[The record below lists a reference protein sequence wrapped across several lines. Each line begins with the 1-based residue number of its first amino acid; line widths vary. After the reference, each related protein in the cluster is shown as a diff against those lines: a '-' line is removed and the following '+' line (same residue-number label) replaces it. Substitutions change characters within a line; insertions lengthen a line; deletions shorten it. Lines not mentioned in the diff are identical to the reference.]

1 MPKDSF
7 EDRFEQ
13 HPIRETSKGIVKGGF
28 IILIVVLVFGTIGAL
43 IWGFN
48 VVTSDLKGQG
58 DAQMKI
64 NSGTNRIE
72 EYSKFFTLDKD
83 IRTTAQNTADAKA
96 QLDAFNKT
104 TPVSAS
110 EPFNITETR
119 NNLQTTYTGNHQQC
133 VADVNAYNAASQA
146 TYTESK
152 FKDSSLPWNYSTTV
166 CDNPASLP
174 AQPPAQ

>member
-1 MPKDSF
+1 MPKPSF

-13 HPIRETSKGIVKGGF
+13 HPIRETTKGVVKGGF
-28 IILIVVLVFGTIGAL
+28 IILIVILVVGGISAL

-48 VVTSDLKGQG
+48 VATSDLKGRG

-72 EYSKFFTLDKD
+72 EYTKFFTLDKD
-83 IRTTAQNTADAKA
+83 IRTTAQNAADAKA

-110 EPFNITETR
+110 ESFNITETR

-133 VADVNAYNAASQA
+133 VANVNAYNAASQA
-146 TYTESK
+146 SYTESK
-152 FKDSSLPWNYSTTV
+152 FKDSSLPWNYSTSV
-166 CDNPASLP
+166 CDDPTHLP
-174 AQPPAQ
+174 AQPPTQ